1 MRRIIKREED
11 GENRIVIPDIRI
23 IRSSRRTIS
32 IQIDENLQLTVRAP
46 LRMPDSA
53 VRKFIGEKRPW
64 IEKNMRRMKERQEAL
79 KAEPEEVLTAEELRE
94 LAKEALQFIPERVS
108 FYARI
113 IGVNYGRITIRN
125 QRTRWGS
132 CSGAGNLNF
141 NCLLMLT
148 PPEIIDY
155 VVVHELCHRLEMNH
169 SPYFWAE
176 VERVLPDYKK
186 RRKWLKDN
194 GEKIMRRISPLL

>member
-11 GENRIVIPDIRI
+11 GENRIVTPDIRI

-53 VRKFIGEKRPW
+53 VRKFIAEKTPW

>member
-11 GENRIVIPDIRI
+11 GENRIVTPDIRI

-53 VRKFIGEKRPW
+53 VRKFIGEKTPW

-94 LAKEALQFIPERVS
+94 LAKEALRFIPERVS

>member
-1 MRRIIKREED
+1 MRRIIKKEED
-11 GENRIVIPDIRI
+11 GENRWIASDIRI
-23 IRSSRRTIS
+23 VRSRRKTIS

-53 VRKFIGEKRPW
+53 VRKFIEERADW
-64 IEKNMRRMKERQEAL
+64 IEKNMRKMMERQEAL
-79 KAEPEEVLTAEELRE
+79 KVEPEDILTAEELRG
-94 LAKEALQFIPERVS
+94 LAKEAAEYIPGRVF
-108 FYARI
+108 FYARL
-113 IGVNYGRITIRN
+113 IGVSYGRITIRN

-148 PPEIIDY
+148 PPEITDY

-169 SPYFWAE
+169 SPRFWAE
-176 VERVLPDYKK
+176 VERVLPDYRR

-194 GEKIMRRISPLL
+194 GEKIMRRISSPL